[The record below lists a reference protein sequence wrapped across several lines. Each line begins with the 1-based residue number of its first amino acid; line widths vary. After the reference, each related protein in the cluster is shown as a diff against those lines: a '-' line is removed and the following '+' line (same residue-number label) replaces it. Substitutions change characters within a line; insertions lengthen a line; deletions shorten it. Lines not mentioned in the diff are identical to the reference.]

1 LLSADTLSRLQAVRL
16 NRADR
21 YEKTSRNLMRLA
33 WSIEGAAVL
42 IGLSIAFSRVHD
54 ANQLGTESVS
64 FWGAIQLMGGFIIVS
79 MGELTK
85 IPLSMLLVNVRVVF
99 KPFVLLVVC
108 FISAITF
115 ETVFLSLERGYN
127 FQKSDIHGYRD
138 QLRAVRERLDTEAER
153 AEIDRIEGQI
163 RAEQANRDVLES
175 YHASNLASIEAKY
188 ANDGDAA
195 KPDGYANAEQ
205 VVLELK
211 AELSKLAEDYEA
223 KRLSL
228 MKAAEADAAVYDDNG
243 ALAGAGGDTTSPEL
257 TALDRS
263 IELLEARK
271 KSLQDELDDKLK
283 KIQENY
289 EKKRNEFQKAQDS
302 ARDRGDEQEV
312 ARYQG
317 YIERLAP
324 RTESEEVESALNPQI
339 EDINDK
345 IIKAISDREEIAL
358 RDARAKGS
366 VFSKAESERLKSW
379 DDARKAVSQELDE
392 LRSDMDG
399 RRDTLTSR
407 LAQAQ
412 LRLDRLNAEWQ
423 TDRDVV
429 AQSSAASKKQERAD
443 ETAQYQALQ
452 EAKNVIIEDLR
463 ASQLRLS
470 QEIGT
475 VEKSA
480 PELQQEIGEKQRL
493 LCDALLGNQIFRIST
508 RFDASGLFGA
518 ERSPEEAALV
528 GKADADC
535 PTQVHVDEANA
546 DRVAFIWF
554 GSIALLA
561 ATAGAATAITAQGF
575 LRMAETL
582 RWQPPSELSKSRS
595 KLLGSLRL
603 ALVKWRWRRVKTIE
617 VERIKEVQV
626 EVIKP
631 FETIREVENIIR
643 ELVPVPVFVPTGG
656 NVEAEMAKVRSNYE
670 EMNRLA
676 REAAIPPQTT
686 IYQDEVPSTPEKTA
700 IVQTVTEELVTPEGD
715 DKANLEPAAA
725 AERAEEEENTQ
736 SKEDATGSVK
746 ENGKGSTNTT
756 VETTA

>member
-1 LLSADTLSRLQAVRL
+1 MSEDTFSRLQAVRL
-16 NRADR
+16 SRADR
-21 YEKTSRNLMRLA
+21 YERAAKNLMRLA
-33 WSIEGAAVL
+33 WSIEGIAVL
-42 IGLSIAFSRVHD
+42 IGLSIAFARMED
-54 ANQLGTESVS
+54 ANQMGSETTS
-64 FWGAIQLMGGFIIVS
+64 FLGAIQLTGGFIIVS

-85 IPLSMLLVNVRVVF
+85 IPLSMLLVNVRFVF
-99 KPFVLLVVC
+99 KPLVFLVVC

-127 FQKSDIHGYRD
+127 YQKADIHYYRD
-138 QLRAVRERLDTEAER
+138 QLRAARESLDTEVER
-153 AEIDRIEGQI
+153 ADIDRIEGFI
-163 RAEQANRDVLES
+163 RAELANSED
-175 YHASNLASIEAKY
+175 
-188 ANDGDAA
+188 
-195 KPDGYANAEQ
+195 
-205 VVLELK
+205 LK
-211 AELSKLAEDYEA
+211 ARHASKLAEIDAKYVNDGDTAKPAGYSNAEQEVQELRAQLAQLSEDYEA
-223 KRLSL
+223 EVARL
-228 MKAAEADAAVYDDNG
+228 MKAATADAAVYDANG
-243 ALAGAGGDTTSPEL
+243 ALAGATGAPTSPEL
-257 TALDRS
+257 AVLDGR
-263 IELLEARK
+263 IESLRAQR
-271 KSLQDELDDKLK
+271 KSLEEELSARINDIQKDYENKL
-283 KIQENY
+283 NSF
-289 EKKRNEFQKAQDS
+289 RNEQERAKAI
-302 ARDRGDEQEV
+302 GNEKEV
-312 ARYQG
+312 ARYQKL
-317 YIERLAP
+317 IESLAP
-324 RTESEEVESALNPQI
+324 RTDKQRAEDLLNPQI
-339 EDINDK
+339 DEIRELINT
-345 IIKAISDREEIAL
+345 AITERDEIAL
-358 RDARAKGS
+358 RDAKAKGS
-366 VFSKAESERLKSW
+366 VFSEAESERLKALEISQKEL
-379 DDARKAVSQELDE
+379 RQELDE
-392 LRSDMDG
+392 LRSNMQS
-399 RRDTLTSR
+399 RRDALTISLSEAERRFDTLR
-407 LAQAQ
+407 K
-412 LRLDRLNAEWQ
+412 EWYAN
-423 TDRDVV
+423 RDAMV
-429 AQSSAASKKQERAD
+429 QSSAASRTKELAD
-443 ETAQYQALQ
+443 EKAQYEALQ
-452 EAKNVIIEDLR
+452 KEKSGVIDEYK
-463 ASQLRLS
+463 ATQLRLNKEIAATEKDAAKL
-470 QEIGT
+470 QETID
-475 VEKSA
+475 K
-480 PELQQEIGEKQRL
+480 QQRL

-508 RFDASGLFGA
+508 RFDASGIFGA
-518 ERSPEEAALV
+518 ERSPEEAVLV

-603 ALVKWRWRRVKTIE
+603 ALVKWRWRRVKNIE

-686 IYQDEVPSTPEKTA
+686 IYQDEVQSTPEKTA

-715 DKANLEPAAA
+715 DKANLESAAA
-725 AERAEEEENTQ
+725 AERAEEEENIQ